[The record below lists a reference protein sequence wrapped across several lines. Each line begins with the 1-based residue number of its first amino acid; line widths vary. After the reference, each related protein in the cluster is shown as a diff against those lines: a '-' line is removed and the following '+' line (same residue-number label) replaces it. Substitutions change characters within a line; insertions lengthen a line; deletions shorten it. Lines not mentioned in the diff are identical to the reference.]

1 MQALDDSLGR
11 QEELVAYIEK
21 KKKKK
26 KLVSLSFIRLLELE
40 TQAIKSCA
48 FFT

>member
-11 QEELVAYIEK
+11 QEDLVAYIEK

-26 KLVSLSFIRLLELE
+26 KLVSFV
-40 TQAIKSCA
+40 
-48 FFT
+48 F

>member
-11 QEELVAYIEK
+11 QEDLVAYIEK

-26 KLVSLSFIRLLELE
+26 KLVSFVFLFM
-40 TQAIKSCA
+40 
-48 FFT
+48 F